1 MTELSLCYQWE
12 ERRNTYLFLLLVE
25 VIDDDADEQVERE
38 ERAEDDEDDK
48 VDVHVQVDLV
58 RRLLF
63 HLKAT
68 KSDRKLVLLEELQ
81 SDKNIRL
88 KKEGFF
94 KVPLLNQLQHT

>member
-1 MTELSLCYQWE
+1 MLSAGGE
-12 ERRNTYLFLLLVE
+12 KRNTYLFLLLVE

-68 KSDRKLVLLEELQ
+68 K
-81 SDKNIRL
+81 
-88 KKEGFF
+88 
-94 KVPLLNQLQHT
+94 